1 MPKNLTAFRGQI
13 LIWVDV
19 SKRAVGSTIGAWSDI
34 LPGDLVVQPL
44 PLFRPNWLNFSFLLQ
59 KYENFYNCKYKVP
72 REGQGWGEH
81 RAIHP
86 SPLRSSNYICTVTV
100 GWRPRLQSAA
110 PAGLPGAG
118 SSWPVTAV
126 RHPMKPSR
134 KLSFCQFDIFLYI
147 CTLYRHAI
155 IKIID

>member
-1 MPKNLTAFRGQI
+1 MTMPKNLTAFRGQI

-72 REGQGWGEH
+72 GEGQGVGGGA
-81 RAIHP
+81 RRDTKDTKKKAGDRTVVMRKVNDMFSP
-86 SPLRSSNYICTVTV
+86 SPAR
-100 GWRPRLQSAA
+100 
-110 PAGLPGAG
+110 
-118 SSWPVTAV
+118 AV
-126 RHPMKPSR
+126 VMFPEE
-134 KLSFCQFDIFLYI
+134 L
-147 CTLYRHAI
+147 
-155 IKIID
+155 

>member
-1 MPKNLTAFRGQI
+1 MTMPKNLTAFRGQI

-72 REGQGWGEH
+72 GEGQGVGGGTG
-81 RAIHP
+81 RGRLAQ
-86 SPLRSSNYICTVTV
+86 ICTVYIPYSYDLT
-100 GWRPRLQSAA
+100 
-110 PAGLPGAG
+110 
-118 SSWPVTAV
+118 
-126 RHPMKPSR
+126 
-134 KLSFCQFDIFLYI
+134 KLFL
-147 CTLYRHAI
+147 
-155 IKIID
+155 KFSQ